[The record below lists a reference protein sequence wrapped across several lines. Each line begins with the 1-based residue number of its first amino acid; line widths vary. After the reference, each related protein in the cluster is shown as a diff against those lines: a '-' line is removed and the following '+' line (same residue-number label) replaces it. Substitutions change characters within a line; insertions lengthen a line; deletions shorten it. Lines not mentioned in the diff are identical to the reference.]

1 MIKIAIAGNIA
12 SGKSEVQKIIEQYG
26 YDVLDTDKVSHE
38 ILKNNSK
45 DIKFLFPDKDI
56 TTDNGEISRE
66 KLGKIVFQNSDF
78 KQKLENYMHP
88 IIKKNIEEF
97 FTKNSDKEF
106 SFVGIPLIFEA
117 EMNNLFDKIIFVYCD
132 DEIREKRLIKRN
144 NYSIEYAK
152 QRMASQMPQGEK
164 VKLSDIIICNNGSLE
179 ELKSSV
185 TGILSELRE
194 GNKSA

>member
-45 DIKFLFPDKDI
+45 DIKSLFTDKDI
-56 TTDNGEISRE
+56 TTDNDEISRE
-66 KLGKIVFQNSDF
+66 KLGKIVFQNIEY

-117 EMNNLFDKIIFVYCD
+117 GMSNLFDKIIFVYCD

-144 NYSIEYAK
+144 NYSPEYAK
-152 QRMASQMPQGEK
+152 QRMASQMPQEKK
-164 VKLSDIIICNNGSLE
+164 VKLSDIIIKNNGDLE
-179 ELKSSV
+179 ELKNSV
-185 TGILSELRE
+185 IGILSEL
-194 GNKSA
+194 GK

>member
-1 MIKIAIAGNIA
+1 MIKIAITGNIA

-45 DIKFLFPDKDI
+45 DIKSLFTDKDI

-66 KLGKIVFQNSDF
+66 KLGKIVFQNIED

-117 EMNNLFDKIIFVYCD
+117 GMSNLFDKIIFVYCD

-144 NYSIEYAK
+144 NYSPEYAK
-152 QRMASQMPQGEK
+152 QRMASQMPQEKK
-164 VKLSDIIICNNGSLE
+164 VKLSDIIIKNNGDLE

-185 TGILSELRE
+185 IGILSKL
-194 GNKSA
+194 GK

>member
-1 MIKIAIAGNIA
+1 MIRIAIAGNIA

-26 YDVLDTDKVSHE
+26 YDVLDTDTVSHK
-38 ILKNNSK
+38 ILENNAQN
-45 DIKFLFPDKDI
+45 IKELFPEDDI
-56 TTDNGEISRE
+56 TADNGKISRE

-97 FTKNSDKEF
+97 FIKNSDKEL

-117 EMNNLFDKIIFVYCD
+117 GMSNLFDKIIFVYCD

-144 NYSIEYAK
+144 NYSIEYAN
-152 QRMASQMPQGEK
+152 QRMTSQMPQGEK
-164 VKLSDIIICNNGSLE
+164 VKLSDIIIYNNGSLD

-185 TGILSELRE
+185 IGILSELRE